1 MQTEGNTMQSA
12 NDFQWDLMVMQLAV
26 PQLRGLEFNNYG
38 LNQIAQ
44 VSCGQ
49 VLSSVTH
56 DLLTQRLHE
65 EDWRERFLAK

>member
-1 MQTEGNTMQSA
+1 MQSA
-12 NDFQWDLMVMQLAV
+12 NDFQWDLMLGH
-26 PQLRGLEFNNYG
+26 LRGLEFNNFG
-38 LNQIAQ
+38 LHQIAQ

>member
-12 NDFQWDLMVMQLAV
+12 NDFQWDLMLA
-26 PQLRGLEFNNYG
+26 QLRGLEFNNYG

-49 VLSSVTH
+49 VLSSVTQ
-56 DLLTQRLHE
+56 DRKSTRLNSSH
-65 EDWRERFLAK
+65 

>member
-12 NDFQWDLMVMQLAV
+12 NDFQWDLMLA
-26 PQLRGLEFNNYG
+26 QLRGLEFNNYG